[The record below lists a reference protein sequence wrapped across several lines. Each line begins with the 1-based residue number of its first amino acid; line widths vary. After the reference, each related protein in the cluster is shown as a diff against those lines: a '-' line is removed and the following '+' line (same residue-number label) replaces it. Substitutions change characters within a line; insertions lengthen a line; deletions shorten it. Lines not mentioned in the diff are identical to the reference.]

1 MAEMTVEEFVVDTY
15 LTDPRGLMAWFH
27 NQSVN
32 DAADALDDLVRH
44 RVRSA
49 VEAQKE
55 KDANEIAKLRE
66 ALGKIDRQLHMVK
79 QWQGT
84 AREKIGAMPSFRVKK
99 IDKIARAALG
109 ESSEQSEGGGDE

>member
-1 MAEMTVEEFVVDTY
+1 MDELTVEEFVVDTY

-55 KDANEIAKLRE
+55 KDAKENARLRE
-66 ALGKIDRQLHMVK
+66 VLGGIGKQQLVGEMNWHNYTQADFEGGYEECVK
-79 QWQGT
+79 
-84 AREKIGAMPSFRVKK
+84 S
-99 IDKIARAALG
+99 ARAGIKEPSSGG
-109 ESSEQSEGGGDE
+109 EDNG